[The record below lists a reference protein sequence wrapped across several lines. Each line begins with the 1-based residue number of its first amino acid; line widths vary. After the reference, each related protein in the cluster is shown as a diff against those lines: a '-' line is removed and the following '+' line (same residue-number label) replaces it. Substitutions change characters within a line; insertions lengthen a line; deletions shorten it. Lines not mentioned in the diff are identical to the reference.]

1 MLLGKTRTLLLAA
14 LSALPV
20 FSQQGTGTISGTVSD
35 AQNAVVTGADIT
47 VRNVGTNFTFK
58 TKANDAGFYTAPG
71 LAVGDYE
78 VSAEMPGFKRSVR
91 SGITL
96 QVNQN
101 AQVDLRLE
109 VGQVAETV
117 EVSGQAPLVNTTNA
131 TVGEVIENRRVADLP
146 LNGRGALA
154 LTLLTTGVVSNAG
167 PTNSGF
173 GDRGIQISSISI
185 NGSPNSMNAQMLDGS
200 NNILSYVGEVGVP
213 PAVDAVEEFKVQS
226 GSMSAEFGF
235 TAGGTVNLVTKSGTN
250 QIHGSV
256 YEFLRNDKF
265 DARNSFATTKLPF
278 RYNQYGG
285 TVGGPIRKDRT
296 FGFFNYE
303 DYKSRRS
310 SPRIASVPTA
320 AWRAGDF
327 SDLRAA
333 NGTAIPLFD
342 PATTRTN
349 PNGAGQIRDL
359 FPGNIVPRARFD
371 SITPKIVDFW
381 PLPNRTP
388 QNAFTQALNFQD
400 AGKSLIDWRQWNF
413 KVDHRFNERNSM
425 FVRYTSAQHK
435 PSSDSFF
442 TDPTVGANRFD
453 DQTNR
458 NAVVSDT
465 HTFSPTLLNDLRVGV
480 MRQSF
485 IFVAINYNKDW
496 PRKLGLPAIVPNDQM
511 PLINV
516 GFGDIGGGAA
526 GNRGSFN
533 WDIQDM
539 VTKISGNHTVKIGYN
554 HRILQGGNLQGAALS
569 GNYSFNGLTS
579 NPQVPAGTG
588 NSLAQL
594 LLGEVSSATID
605 RILGNSWHGFSS
617 SAFVQDDWK
626 VNRRLTLNLGFRWDF
641 QQKPYER
648 HNGQINFDYL
658 QRDPVSGFQ
667 GRTIYAGVDGAPRT
681 FLKEDY
687 DDFAPRFGF
696 AWDIFGS
703 GKTVLRGGYG
713 IFYPPIF
720 WRDFLGSTQLF
731 STTQTAYVA
740 TAPGQRAFRFSQ
752 GFPTAPL
759 ESPGSKAGPNALLGQ
774 GVSTFESDSTT
785 PLTQQW
791 NASLQHEL
799 KGWLFDLTYSANKG
813 NHFLAAGY
821 NINQITPE
829 LRQQLGRTLQDVVP
843 NPLAG
848 RVPGG
853 LGAATVT
860 RERLLLPFPHYQG
873 VSIKGPRYGNY
884 MSHQLQV
891 NAKKRMTNGLLVH
904 WAYTNGKKMSDGVVV
919 PVDFGPVEQ
928 TNENGYQGGGLFD
941 RKLNKSVDAAD
952 VSQRS
957 VLSLLYELPFG
968 KGKWFNPGSEVVNKI
983 VGGWQINMIN
993 VIQTGI
999 PLTVRGANNFAADR
1013 PNSTGKSAKVDN
1025 PTRDRWFDTTAF
1037 VNPPDF
1043 FFGNVGR
1050 TTPDV
1055 RHPGAVNF
1063 DVSVIKNTYIK
1074 ERFRVEFRAEAFNI
1088 ENRVNLGLVNDN
1100 FSPGADGRNNSSTF
1114 GTANSSRDARIVQL
1128 AMKVI
1133 F

>member
-20 FSQQGTGTISGTVSD
+20 FSQQGTGTISGIVTD
-35 AQNAVVTGADIT
+35 AQNAVVSGADIT

-58 TKANDAGFYTAPG
+58 TKANETGFYTAPG
-71 LAVGDYE
+71 LAVGEYE
-78 VSAEMPGFKRSVR
+78 VLAEMAGFKRSVR

-154 LTLLTTGVVSNAG
+154 LTLLTTGVISNAG

-235 TAGGTVNLVTKSGTN
+235 TAGGTINLVTKSGTN
-250 QIHGSV
+250 QIHGSL

-265 DARNSFATTKLPF
+265 DARNSFAPNKLPF

-296 FGFFNYE
+296 FGFFNFE
-303 DYKSRRS
+303 DYRSRRS
-310 SPRIASVPTA
+310 NPRIASVPLPE
-320 AWRAGDF
+320 WRQGDF
-327 SDLRAA
+327 SNLRAVSGA
-333 NGTAIPLFD
+333 LIPIYD
-342 PATTRTN
+342 PATTRAN
-349 PNGAGQIRDL
+349 PNGSGQVRDL
-359 FPGNIVPRARFD
+359 FPGNVVPRNRFD
-371 SITPKIVDFW
+371 PITPKIVDLW
-381 PLPNRTP
+381 PLPNRPP

-400 AGKSLIDWRQWNF
+400 AAKSTIDWRQWNF
-413 KVDHRFNERNSM
+413 KVDHRFSERNSM
-425 FVRYTSAQHK
+425 FVRYTSAQHQ
-435 PSSDSFF
+435 PFSDSFF
-442 TDPTVGANRFD
+442 LDPTAGGNRRD
-453 DQTNR
+453 NQTNR

-465 HTFSPTLLNDLRVGV
+465 HTFSPTLINDLRVGI

-485 IFVAINYNKDW
+485 IFVAVNFGEGW

-511 PLINV
+511 PLINF
-516 GFGDIGGGAA
+516 GFGEVGGGAA
-526 GNRGSFN
+526 GNRGSLN

-539 VTKISGNHTVKIGYN
+539 VTKITGNHTIKIGYN

-569 GNYSFNGLTS
+569 GNYAFAGLTT

-588 NSLAQL
+588 SNMAQF
-594 LLGEVSSATID
+594 LLGEVSSASIN

-626 VNRRLTLNLGFRWDF
+626 VTRRLTLNLGFRYDF

-648 HNGQINFDYL
+648 HNGHINFDYL
-658 QRDPVSGFQ
+658 GRDPVSGFQ
-667 GRTIYAGVDGAPRT
+667 GRVVYAGVDGQPRS
-681 FLKEDY
+681 FLNEDY
-687 DDFAPRFGF
+687 NDVAPRFGF

-703 GKTVLRGGYG
+703 GKTVFRGGYG

-720 WRDFLGSTQLF
+720 WRNFLGDTNLF
-731 STTQTAYVA
+731 STSTTTYAAQGA
-740 TAPGQRAFRFSQ
+740 GLRAFIFSQ
-752 GFPTAPL
+752 GFPFAPI
-759 ESPGSKAGPNALLGQ
+759 ESPGAKAGPSALLGQ
-774 GVSTFESDSTT
+774 GVATTESDKTT

-799 KGWLFDLTYSANKG
+799 RGWLFDVTYSANKG
-813 NHFLAAGY
+813 NHFIASGY
-821 NINQITPE
+821 NLNALSPE
-829 LRQQLGRTLQDVVP
+829 QRQSLGRVLLDVVP
-843 NPLAG
+843 NPLRG
-848 RVPGG
+848 QVPGG

-860 RERLLLPFPHYQG
+860 RERTLLPFPHYQG
-873 VSIKGPRYGNY
+873 VSIRNPRYGNY
-884 MSHQLQV
+884 LSHQLQI

-904 WAYTNGKKMSDGVVV
+904 WAYTTGKKMSDGVAV

-928 TNENGYQGGGLFD
+928 TNENGFQDGLFN
-941 RKLNKSVDAAD
+941 RKLNKALDPAD

-957 VLSLLYELPFG
+957 VVSLLYELPFG
-968 KGKWFNPGSEVVNKI
+968 KGKWFNPSSEVVNKI
-983 VGGWQINMIN
+983 IGGWQINMIN

-1013 PNSTGKSAKVDN
+1013 PDSTGQSAKIDN
-1025 PTRDRWFDTTAF
+1025 PTRERWFNTEVF
-1037 VNPPDF
+1037 RNPPDF
-1043 FFGNVGR
+1043 FLGNVGR

-1063 DVSVIKNTYIK
+1063 DVSLIKNTYIK
-1074 ERFRVEFRAEAFNI
+1074 ERFRVEFRAESFNI
-1088 ENRVNLGLVNDN
+1088 ENRVNLGLANDT
-1100 FSPGADGRNNSSTF
+1100 FSAGPDRRNISSTF
-1114 GTANSSRDARIVQL
+1114 GTVNSSRDARIVQL